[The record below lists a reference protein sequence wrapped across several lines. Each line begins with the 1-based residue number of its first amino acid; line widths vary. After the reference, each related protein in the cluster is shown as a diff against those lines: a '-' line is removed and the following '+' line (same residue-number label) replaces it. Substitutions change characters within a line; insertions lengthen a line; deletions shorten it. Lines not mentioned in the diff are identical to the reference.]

1 MRGDRMNIAKRIEA
15 LEQIRQGR
23 DVEMPLL
30 DFRWEGPAPRNHVTF
45 AIDGHGIV
53 DHLDDES
60 DVDYRARAFALC
72 KALYKNRRELPVIK
86 VFLPG

>member
-23 DVEMPLL
+23 EHAVPLL
-30 DFRWEGPAPRNHVTF
+30 DYRWDGPPMDRVTF

-53 DHLDDES
+53 DQEADETDD
-60 DVDYRARAFALC
+60 DYRARAFALC